1 MESRSIHL
9 AASHNHQLSSSLT
22 LLKLTVSVI
31 SEFAA
36 ERSDNSCQR
45 RCHDHKQWHGT
56 VHERMRGLDAKV
68 DKLSIPNEKRRR
80 STTLLRSKPADYLSV
95 GPETAEVLNQIS

>member
-1 MESRSIHL
+1 M
-9 AASHNHQLSSSLT
+9 
-22 LLKLTVSVI
+22 LKMTVCVI
-31 SEFAA
+31 SESAV

-45 RCHDHKQWHGT
+45 RCHDRKQWHGT

-80 STTLLRSKPADYLSV
+80 SVTLLRSEPADYLSV
-95 GPETAEVLNQIS
+95 GPETAEVPNQIP